1 MLSDCCPVLSV
12 TLVYCGQTV
21 GWIKM
26 PLNMEV
32 SLGPGDIVLDGDP
45 ALPLQKAGQ
54 QSPSFA
60 DAGKTASCVY
70 CGQMAVYIRM
80 PLGVEVGLGQ
90 GNIVLY
96 GDLASPTESGTAPPP
111 LFGPCLLWPN
121 GCPHQQLLSSCYI
134 CTVLIIKF
142 IGLHP
147 SHHTLFLDS
156 DDNTGRLCF
165 CYLPYSIYPFWISL
179 PYGTKFT
186 RIAKL
191 KQ

>member
-60 DAGKTASCVY
+60 DVGKTASCVY
-70 CGQMAVYIRM
+70 CGQMAVCIRM

-90 GNIVLY
+90 GNIVLD
-96 GDLASPTESGTAPPP
+96 GDLASPHRKWHSTPSTFRSMSIVAKWLPTPATVE
-111 LFGPCLLWPN
+111 LLLYMHCINYKIHRASP
-121 GCPHQQLLSSCYI
+121 
-134 CTVLIIKF
+134 
-142 IGLHP
+142 
-147 SHHTLFLDS
+147 
-156 DDNTGRLCF
+156 
-165 CYLPYSIYPFWISL
+165 
-179 PYGTKFT
+179 
-186 RIAKL
+186 
-191 KQ
+191 